1 MAHNRRKHMNSNN
14 SKPEGSTGTELLEP
28 PETLARITPE
38 AQAGMAAPPPA
49 ASTYGRYP
57 QPGETA
63 YPSTD
68 YRPLQ
73 QPPARQGVSPLAVI
87 LIILGAVLLLGLV
100 FVVATVLMVSNIVG
114 QVTNPAVG
122 ELRTET
128 QSVALGEASSVVA
141 DVSIGVGKLDISGGA
156 TDLMN
161 ATFNYNIAAWK
172 PVVSYDVKGTEG
184 TLLVQQPSQ
193 GAISTSPNTRYDWD
207 LRFKNDVPVTMK
219 VDIGVGEGNLR
230 FAGLDL
236 RRLEVNSGVGDTTL
250 DLTSLNTQQDVSV
263 LVKGGVGQVTITLPT
278 DTGVRVTADG
288 GLGNINANGLTVN
301 GNTFTNTA
309 YGTTPTTINIDVKT
323 GIGNIQLV
331 QGR

>member
-1 MAHNRRKHMNSNN
+1 
-14 SKPEGSTGTELLEP
+14 
-28 PETLARITPE
+28 
-38 AQAGMAAPPPA
+38 
-49 ASTYGRYP
+49 
-57 QPGETA
+57 
-63 YPSTD
+63 
-68 YRPLQ
+68 
-73 QPPARQGVSPLAVI
+73 
-87 LIILGAVLLLGLV
+87 
-100 FVVATVLMVSNIVG
+100 MVSNIVG

-122 ELRTET
+122 ELKTET

-141 DVSIGVGKLDISGGA
+141 DVSIGVGKLNISGGA

-172 PVVSYDVKGTEG
+172 PIVSYNVNATEG

-193 GAISTSPNTRYDWD
+193 GAISTAPNTRYEWD
-207 LRFKNDVPVTMK
+207 LRFKNDVPTTMK

-236 RRLEVNSGVGDTTL
+236 RSLEVNSGVGDTTV
-250 DLTSLNTQQDVSV
+250 DLTGLNAQQDVSV
-263 LVKGGVGQVTITLPT
+263 LVKGGVGQVTIIVPT

-288 GLGNINANGLTVN
+288 GLGNINANGMTVN
-301 GNTFTNTA
+301 GNTYTNTA
-309 YGTTPTTINIDVKT
+309 YGTTSNTIKIDVKT